1 MTKQTALG
9 GGLLL
14 VAVLMWISGIGD
26 TISDLQNWHGLTT
39 PAVIGALLKQGAQ
52 LALAAVG
59 GTLMP
64 GVGSA
69 SADHTTLT
77 VDLQKVGKP

>member
-9 GGLLL
+9 GGLLV

-26 TISDLQNWHGLTT
+26 TIADLQNWHGLTT

-59 GTLMP
+59 GTLLP
-64 GVGSA
+64 GIGSA
-69 SADHTTLT
+69 ATDHDILT
-77 VDLQKVGKP
+77 VDLQKAGKP